1 MELHDIAKRYAAL
14 PQTAA
19 LRHLLEDASAGD
31 VFLQGLAGS
40 AAPTLFAALSERM
53 AGKKSTTF
61 LLILND
67 ADEAGYFF
75 HDLTQLLQTGNLLFF
90 PSSYR
95 RSAKY
100 GQRDAANEILR
111 TEVLVKIE
119 ERGANAITH
128 QPSTINHQPS
138 TINHHCHLPRG
149 TFRARD
155 GTGTGG

>member
-1 MELHDIAKRYAAL
+1 MELHNIVKLYAAL

-53 AGKKSTTF
+53 ASKKSTTF

-75 HDLTQLLQTGNLLFF
+75 HDLTQLLQTGNLLRSQGPGQACLPGAVAEDEETEKNKGFF
-90 PSSYR
+90 
-95 RSAKY
+95 
-100 GQRDAANEILR
+100 
-111 TEVLVKIE
+111 
-119 ERGANAITH
+119 H
-128 QPSTINHQPS
+128 QNFL
-138 TINHHCHLPRG
+138 C
-149 TFRARD
+149 A
-155 GTGTGG
+155 